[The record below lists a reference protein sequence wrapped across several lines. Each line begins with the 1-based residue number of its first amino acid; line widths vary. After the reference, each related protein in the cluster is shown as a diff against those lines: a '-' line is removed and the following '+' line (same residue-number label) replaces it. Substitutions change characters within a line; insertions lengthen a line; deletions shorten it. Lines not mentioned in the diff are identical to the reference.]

1 MPQFSSDHVFS
12 AKYLA
17 SFSVLLWGV
26 LVALNANAGFDQDR
40 MANALAWSVQVPSAF
55 LALAGAWH
63 VLSRWRCTAQWQS
76 LWRIGTSAVAAS
88 LIMCPWFWGIENG
101 VALLLE
107 RPWPDP
113 WPGSAQAL
121 ASVLWGEW
129 LHMVLPFV
137 GVWLLVALP
146 VLHRISPVQL
156 SPLATDAA
164 TPDASS
170 WLPQGEEADQTEQ
183 ASPKP
188 HAVEEGK
195 PDKRQLAQAQA
206 LPLPADI
213 QGDWLLAQSEL
224 QYVRVWTTRGNALV
238 LGSLTHIE
246 QFYGASGLRVHKSW
260 WGACAAVH
268 GVDKRA
274 DKTLLNISNGLQ
286 VPVSR
291 RKQQAVLDA
300 LRA

>member
-1 MPQFSSDHVFS
+1 
-12 AKYLA
+12 
-17 SFSVLLWGV
+17 
-26 LVALNANAGFDQDR
+26 

-55 LALAGAWH
+55 VALALVWH
-63 VLSRWRCTAQWQS
+63 VLSRWRRTAHRHS
-76 LWRIGTSAVAAS
+76 LWRIATSAMAAS

-101 VALLLE
+101 VALLLD

-137 GVWLLVALP
+137 GVWLMVALP

-156 SPLATDAA
+156 SAPATDAA
-164 TPDASS
+164 TLDASAL
-170 WLPQGEEADQTEQ
+170 LPQGEAPDQAEQ
-183 ASPKP
+183 ALSKP
-188 HAVEEGK
+188 PAVEEGK
-195 PDKRQLAQAQA
+195 RELAQAQA
-206 LPLPADI
+206 LPLPAHI

-238 LGSLTHIE
+238 LGSLTQIE

-260 WGACAAVH
+260 WVACAAVQ

-300 LRA
+300 VRAYTLRTKPRWMDSGL